1 MPLRFSRWLGRCSTE
16 AASRLT
22 AGTATVAEVQH
33 KEAVDLSNARSLSPL
48 ASGVTATAIAL
59 GALHTCVI
67 GLDGGVMCWGSN
79 LFGQVG
85 QLFGNNLQTSP
96 VAVPGGEERSGA
108 LTFIHS
114 LTHACTLHTNFN
126 ISLTHT
132 QTT

>member
-1 MPLRFSRWLGRCSTE
+1 MSDS
-16 AASRLT
+16 
-22 AGTATVAEVQH
+22 
-33 KEAVDLSNARSLSPL
+33 EAVDLSNARSLSPL

-79 LFGQVG
+79 LFGELG
-85 QLFGNNLQTSP
+85 IGINLQTIGP